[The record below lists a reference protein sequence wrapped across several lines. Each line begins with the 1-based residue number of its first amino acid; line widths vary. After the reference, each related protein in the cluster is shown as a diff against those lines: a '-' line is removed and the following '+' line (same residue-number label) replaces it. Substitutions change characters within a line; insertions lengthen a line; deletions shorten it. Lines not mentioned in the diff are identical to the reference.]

1 MELVTKPSRFSSFF
15 GEGACNAAS
24 SAVVLG
30 CFDGV
35 HRGHTALLAAARAA
49 ASACS
54 LPLTVW
60 SMTGKP
66 GEDAGLLCTEEER
79 RALLFAAGADK
90 VILAPFAGVRGLS
103 CEEFVHDTLR
113 GELRAVMVFCGEN
126 FRFGAG
132 CAGSAD
138 TLRTLFSADGGET
151 TVLPLLRQERLPKE
165 PLPKEPL
172 PKESL
177 PREPLPDG
185 RSGTFS
191 PSGGTDAPPVGISK
205 GIPAGISKGKEGCL
219 PSDTPENVPPISS
232 TRIKALLRAGDPAG
246 AAALLGRYF
255 SVTGEVLHGKALGRT
270 LGFPT
275 ANLRFPEALVQP
287 KRGVYFG
294 HAILP
299 SGERFA
305 AVCNLGVR
313 PTVEREGALLLECC
327 LLSFDRSLYGEILR
341 VELREFLRPER
352 AFSTKEALRAQVQAD
367 LAAGRHIALRDGVQ

>member
-1 MELVTKPSRFSSFF
+1 MEFVRETSRFSSFS
-15 GEGACNAAS
+15 GEGACAVASPS

-35 HRGHTALLAAARAA
+35 HRGHAALLAAARKAA
-49 ASACS
+49 RARS

-66 GEDAGLLCTEEER
+66 GEDAGLLCTEEAR
-79 RALLFAAGADK
+79 RALLLEAGADK

-103 CEEFVHDTLR
+103 CEEFVHNTLR
-113 GELRAVMVFCGEN
+113 GELGAVLVFCGEN

-132 CAGSAD
+132 GTGSAD
-138 TLRTLFSADGGET
+138 TLCTLFSADGGET
-151 TVLPLLRQERLPKE
+151 TVLPLLRQERLPGE
-165 PLPKEPL
+165 R
-172 PKESL
+172 L
-177 PREPLPDG
+177 PREPLPGERLPAERLSEG
-185 RSGTFS
+185 RSGIFS
-191 PSGGTDAPPVGISK
+191 PSGGTDAPPVGISE
-205 GIPAGISKGKEGCL
+205 GISKRKEGCP
-219 PSDTPENVPPISS
+219 PSDFPEDVPPISS

-255 SVTGEVLHGKALGRT
+255 TVTGEVLHGRALGRT

-275 ANLRFPEALVQP
+275 ANLRFPEVLVQP

-341 VELREFLRPER
+341 VEMREFLRPER
-352 AFSTKEALRAQVQAD
+352 AFSTKEALRAQVLAD